1 MLLLLW
7 FDNEDGGGGRDK
19 INGVSDNGGGGGR
32 SEFNGARS
40 DFGGGTGGAPCNG
53 NVLKLDGSGTGSNMA
68 FFLSF
73 NFI

>member
-1 MLLLLW
+1 MW

-19 INGVSDNGGGGGR
+19 INGVSDNGGGGR

-53 NVLKLDGSGTGSNMA
+53 NDLKLDGSGTGSNMA

>member
-19 INGVSDNGGGGGR
+19 INGVSDNGGAGR